1 MNNFI
6 INSFIYNNYNTID
19 SIYKYI
25 KLKSKLT
32 IEFNDIKIELT
43 KLIKNNIIF
52 FHNKNYKLSNEGNVI
67 LNDNKYYYSKIIIK
81 LLKKYSKKYTI
92 YTLKKIRLEQQKL
105 RLYLINNKTHKCILC
120 DKKLPLC
127 LLETAHIKPH
137 YLLSSCEKNN
147 VNIVEFMCRYCHNLY
162 DNGYLGINNGILC
175 ISKFLNDSFDLKYN
189 SKIILSYNIHNS
201 KYFDFQYKY
210 IFKNERLI

>member
-25 KLKSKLT
+25 KLKSKLI
-32 IEFNDIKIELT
+32 IEFNDIKNELNN
-43 KLIKNNIIF
+43 LIKNKILLFDSN
-52 FHNKNYKLSNEGNVI
+52 NYQLTEKGSII
-67 LNDNKYYYSKIIIK
+67 LNDHIYYYAIYIINF
-81 LLKKYSKKYTI
+81 LKKYSKKYTI
-92 YTLKKIRLEQQKL
+92 YTLKKIRLEQKKL
-105 RLYLINNKTHKCILC
+105 RLYLINNKKHQCILC

-137 YLLSSCEKNN
+137 CLLSSCEKNN

-189 SKIILSYNIHNS
+189 SKIILSYNIHNN
-201 KYFDFQYKY
+201 KYFDFQYRY
-210 IFKNERLI
+210 IFKK